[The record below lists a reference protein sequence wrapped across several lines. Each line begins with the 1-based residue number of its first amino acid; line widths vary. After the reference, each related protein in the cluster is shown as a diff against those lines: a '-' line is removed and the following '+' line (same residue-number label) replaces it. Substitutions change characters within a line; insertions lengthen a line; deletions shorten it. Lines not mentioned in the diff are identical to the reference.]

1 MGCAATWAAGVRP
14 AAMVSA
20 APLRKSRREIE
31 DMRGFCQQS
40 RAARKPPRGYPAAS
54 SPSVPIPKFAS
65 LCGGFYASWCI
76 NRKVD
81 GGLELPLKVVQ
92 ARLGHASIQMTA
104 DTYGHLFP
112 RSDDGAELAM
122 AEKALLGN

>member
-1 MGCAATWAAGVRP
+1 MGLG
-14 AAMVSA
+14 
-20 APLRKSRREIE
+20 
-31 DMRGFCQQS
+31 MRLSNALGFDTPCS
-40 RAARKPPRGYPAAS
+40 KM
-54 SPSVPIPKFAS
+54 
-65 LCGGFYASWCI
+65 
-76 NRKVD
+76 
-81 GGLELPLKVVQ
+81 VQ